1 MTKKIESKVLDLA
14 EEQLEKRIE
23 KIKKDI
29 EYYKTL
35 RTRFTIAQSFYM
47 ISSIAAKLMFI
58 VFTKPNQ
65 FTKTYTEAAQ
75 IADDWFNKT
84 GEVVAVE
91 QSQHHPTKI
100 NLTEVK
106 W

>member
-1 MTKKIESKVLDLA
+1 
-14 EEQLEKRIE
+14 
-23 KIKKDI
+23 
-29 EYYKTL
+29 
-35 RTRFTIAQSFYM
+35 M

-65 FTKTYTEAAQ
+65 FVKDLNEACE
-75 IADDWFNKT
+75 IRDDYFNKT
-84 GEVVAVE
+84 GEIVAVE
-91 QSQHHPTKI
+91 RSQHHPTKI